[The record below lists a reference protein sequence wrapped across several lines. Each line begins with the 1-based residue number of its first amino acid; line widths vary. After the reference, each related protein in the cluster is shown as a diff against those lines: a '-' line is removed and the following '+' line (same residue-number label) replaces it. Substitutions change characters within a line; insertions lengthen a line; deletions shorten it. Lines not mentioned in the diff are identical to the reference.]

1 MKTKILGGNLLLLLT
16 ALIWGFAFTA
26 QKVAGDHIPAVA
38 LNAIRF
44 LLGTLVLIPA
54 ILVFDRVKKSGRML
68 FSPKNRFFIGLTK
81 RELIGG
87 AVCGVVLLLA
97 TVLQQFG
104 LVGASPGKASFL
116 TALYMAF
123 VPFYGL
129 IRKKIASWN
138 VWLSVVIALVGAYL
152 LTTGTGGGSAL
163 TGYDF
168 LLLGSAACFGLH
180 ITLIDIFSPGTDPVR
195 LSAVQFFVAGVI
207 AVPGAFIHGVS
218 FTGTD
223 LLTALPHLLYLGG
236 LSCGVAYTCQV
247 IGQQMSG
254 TPTIASL
261 IMSLESVFGLVGGV
275 IFLDETMTAYQVVGC
290 AVILAAI
297 VLSQIPLGVWWARVR
312 RKHVAPSPVSDPTA
326 VAPPD
331 MSDTTALAPQ
341 AEFSDEFPTVQA
353 DEDSQGGKKS
363 Q

>member
-1 MKTKILGGNLLLLLT
+1 MKTKKLGGNLLLLLT

-38 LNAIRF
+38 LNAMRF
-44 LLGTLVLIPA
+44 LLGSLVLIPA
-54 ILVFDRVKKSGRML
+54 ILIFDRARHSGRVL
-68 FSPKNRFFIGLTK
+68 FSPKNRFFIDLTK
-81 RELIGG
+81 RELVGG
-87 AVCGVVLLLA
+87 VVCGVALLLA
-97 TVLQQFG
+97 TVIQQFG

-152 LTTGTGGGSAL
+152 LTTGTGGGSNL

-168 LLLGSAACFGLH
+168 LLLASAACFGLH

-218 FTGTD
+218 FTGAD
-223 LLTALPHLLYLGG
+223 LLTALPHLLYLGI

-247 IGQQMSG
+247 VGQQMSG

-275 IFLDETMTAYQVVGC
+275 IFLGETMTAYQIVGC

-297 VLSQIPLGVWWARVR
+297 VFSQLPLGVWWARVR
-312 RKHVAPSPVSDPTA
+312 RKPVAPSPVSDATVP
-326 VAPPD
+326 
-331 MSDTTALAPQ
+331 APQ
-341 AEFSDEFPTVQA
+341 AELSDEFPAVQA
-353 DEDSQGGKKS
+353 GEDSQNSEDSK
-363 Q
+363 

>member
-1 MKTKILGGNLLLLLT
+1 MKTKKLGGNLLLLMT

-44 LLGTLVLIPA
+44 LLGSLVLIPA
-54 ILVFDRVKKSGRML
+54 ILVLDRAKKSGRVL
-68 FSPKNRFFIGLTK
+68 FSPKNRFFIDLTK
-81 RELIGG
+81 RELVGG
-87 AVCGVVLLLA
+87 MVCGVALLLA

-104 LVGASPGKASFL
+104 LIGSDPGKASFL

-152 LTTGTGGGSAL
+152 LTAGTGGGSNL
-163 TGYDF
+163 TGYDY

-180 ITLIDIFSPGTDPVR
+180 ITMIDIFSPGTDPVR
-195 LSAVQFFVAGVI
+195 LSAVQFFTAGVI
-207 AVPGAFIHGVS
+207 AVPGALIQGVP
-218 FTGTD
+218 FTGAD
-223 LLTALPHLLYLGG
+223 LLTALPHLLYLGV

-247 IGQQMSG
+247 VGQQMSG

-261 IMSLESVFGLVGGV
+261 IMSLESVFGLIGGV
-275 IFLDETMTAYQVVGC
+275 IFLGETMTAYQIVGC

-297 VLSQIPLGVWWARVR
+297 VFSQLPLGVWWARVR
-312 RKHVAPSPVSDPTA
+312 RKPVAPPPVSDATVPA
-326 VAPPD
+326 
-331 MSDTTALAPQ
+331 SQ
-341 AEFSDEFPTVQA
+341 AG
-353 DEDSQGGKKS
+353 EDSKDNEES